1 MSLGAAFKAFF
12 QALKGVEL
20 IPKSEIPPPP
30 PPLELPPPVDDK
42 EIFANGAVYALVL
55 LQREGRLIDFLQE
68 DISGFPNDQ
77 VGIAVR
83 QIHENCQKVL
93 SESFA
98 IKPVRSEDEQSRIEV
113 ADGFDPSA
121 IRLTG
126 TVPESGPF
134 AGTLVHR
141 GWRASAPKFPERSGE
156 IDATVIAPAEVEI
169 S

>member
-12 QALKGVEL
+12 QALKGEEL

-30 PPLELPPPVDDK
+30 PPPELPEPVDDK
-42 EIFANGAVYALVL
+42 QIFANGAVYALVL

-77 VGIAVR
+77 IGVAVR
-83 QIHENCQKVL
+83 QIHENCKKVL
-93 SESFA
+93 SENFGIAS
-98 IKPVRSEDEQSRIEV
+98 VHSEAEQTRVEV
-113 ADGFDPSA
+113 PDGFDPSA

-126 TVPESGPF
+126 NVPESGPF

-141 GWRASAPKFPERSGE
+141 GWRAAATKFPERSGN
-156 IDATVIAPAEVEI
+156 IDPSVIAPAEVEL
-169 S
+169 

>member
-12 QALKGVEL
+12 QALKGGEL

-30 PPLELPPPVDDK
+30 PPPELPPPVDDK

-68 DISGFPNDQ
+68 DISGFANDQ
-77 VGIAVR
+77 IGVAVR
-83 QIHENCQKVL
+83 QIHENCKKVL
-93 SESFA
+93 NENFQVSA
-98 IKPVRSEDEQSRIEV
+98 VRNEDEQSRVEI

-126 TVPESGPF
+126 NVPENGPF
-134 AGTLVHR
+134 SGTLVHR
-141 GWRASAPKFPERSGE
+141 GWRAAALKFPERSGE
-156 IDATVIAPAEVEI
+156 LDPRIIAPAEVELA
-169 S
+169 

>member
-30 PPLELPPPVDDK
+30 PPPEPPKPVDEK
-42 EIFANGAVYALVL
+42 ALFADGAVYALLL

-77 VGIAVR
+77 IGIAVR

-93 SESFA
+93 SENFGISA
-98 IKPVRSEDEQSRIEV
+98 VRTEDEQTKVEV
-113 ADGFDPSA
+113 AEGFDPSEV
-121 IRLTG
+121 RLTG
-126 TVPESGPF
+126 NVPENGPYSGM
-134 AGTLVHR
+134 LVHR
-141 GWRASAPKFPERSGE
+141 GWRAAKTNFADRSGD
-156 IDATVIAPAEVEI
+156 IDASVIAPAEVEI
-169 S
+169 

>member
-30 PPLELPPPVDDK
+30 PPPELPEPVDDK
-42 EIFANGAVYALVL
+42 AIFANGAVYSLVL

-77 VGIAVR
+77 IGIAVR

-93 SESFA
+93 SENFGVA
-98 IKPVRSEDEQSRIEV
+98 AVRSENEQSRVDVPE
-113 ADGFDPSA
+113 GFDPSA

-126 TVPESGPF
+126 NVPENGPF

-141 GWRASAPKFPERSGE
+141 GWRASAPKFPERSGK
-156 IDATVIAPAEVEI
+156 IDPSVIAPAEVEI
-169 S
+169 